1 MRSALSIFATI
12 ALFAGCQSTNP
23 GVPDTQDD
31 IPVPQGYHRA
41 SDNEDTKSY
50 WEQQQTFR
58 LYRVT
63 YDGEGKAGDATGYY
77 QREMP
82 KNGWT
87 VETAA
92 PDATGGGGMLSF
104 IKKSERC
111 KIWVKQKMDGET
123 TRVTVE
129 IGYSQ

>member
-1 MRSALSIFATI
+1 MRFAFPLFAVLAL
-12 ALFAGCQSTNP
+12 LAGCQSTNP

-31 IPVPQGYHRA
+31 VPVPQGFHRA
-41 SDNEDTKSY
+41 PDNEDTKSY
-50 WEQQQTFR
+50 WEQQESFR

-63 YDGEGKAGDATGYY
+63 YDGEAKAGETTAYY

-82 KNGWT
+82 HNGWT

-92 PDATGGGGMLSF
+92 PDATGGGSMLSY

-111 KIWVKQKMDGET
+111 KIWIKQKLDNET

-129 IGYSQ
+129 IGYSK